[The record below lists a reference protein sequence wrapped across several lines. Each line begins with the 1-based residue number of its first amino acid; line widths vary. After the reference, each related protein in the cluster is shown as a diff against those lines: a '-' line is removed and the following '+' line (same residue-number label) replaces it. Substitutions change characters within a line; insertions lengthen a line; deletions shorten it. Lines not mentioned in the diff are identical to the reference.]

1 MTDASREHPTA
12 DWQSLQ
18 ARLRTIGHRRLIL
31 VEGSQENT
39 CTWMHRQ
46 LSRMNTSHSLWV
58 GRAEH
63 AEAVGLPH
71 LQANHYQ
78 QWLGRE
84 TSLLVWD
91 GWQGNPPD
99 AFAAL
104 AGTLQ
109 AGGLLFWLVPPLDR
123 WRRYAD
129 PDYVRTGLDQAEE
142 HPFAARL
149 AMVIGGD
156 ASIIR
161 VQADDSGLANWPEL
175 PAHTAGFTPQT
186 TDEQQ
191 QLLQHLVRFGQ
202 GRRRRP
208 LVITADRGRG
218 KSAAMGIA
226 AARLLLAGREQVLVT
241 APSRDNVDTL
251 FRHAVL
257 ELGEELAEQSE
268 SELVSRTGHRL
279 SYMPVPELLAARPA
293 AEVVLVDEAAG
304 LPAHWLRDI
313 LLGWPRVAFA
323 TTVHGYEGT
332 GRGFAIRFRE
342 ILDRETPH
350 WRGIPLHQPVR
361 WAGDDPLEQLVF
373 RLFLLAAEGAVEPV
387 PEVADVDI
395 QPWLPADA
403 SEQELS
409 QAFGLLVDAH
419 YRTTPADLRQWLDD
433 PGAQSWRAV
442 YRGQTMGVLWGTVEG
457 GIEAGLAEQVAQG
470 RRRLRG
476 HLLAQSLASHGGF
489 PEAASLK
496 TLRVVRIAVVEQAR
510 HLGIG
515 RQLVDAAAA
524 ACRGQ
529 GLDAIGTS
537 FGGNDPLVRF
547 WQACDFRVVRLGLRQ
562 EASTGEFPVQMMR
575 GLSDAGASLETQ
587 LRTRFARHWQVLVPR
602 HWSQLEPVLMGTLGA
617 DLPPN
622 TGPDNNDRRD
632 LNSFA
637 HGYRGFELSLP
648 MLQAVSAAPGVMA
661 WLCQQPDFPLWCR
674 AVLQGWSWAA
684 LQAALLCS
692 GQRDGE
698 QRLRGLACQLLQ
710 NGPEL

>member
-1 MTDASREHPTA
+1 MTDTSREHPTA

-18 ARLRTIGHRRLIL
+18 TTLRTIGHRRLIL

-71 LQANHYQ
+71 LQANHYR

-109 AGGLLFWLVPPLDR
+109 AGGLLFWLVPPLTR
-123 WRRYAD
+123 WRHYGD

-149 AMVIGGD
+149 AMVISSD
-156 ASIIR
+156 TSIIR
-161 VQADDSGLANWPEL
+161 VQADDPGLINWPEL
-175 PAHTAGFTPQT
+175 PANTAGFTPQT

-191 QLLQHLVRFGQ
+191 QLLQHLERFGQ

-257 ELGEELAEQSE
+257 ELGDELAEQSE
-268 SELVSRTGHRL
+268 SDLVTREGHRL
-279 SYMPVPELLAARPA
+279 SYMPVPELLAARPV

-342 ILDRETPH
+342 ILDQETPH

-387 PEVADVDI
+387 PDVAGVDI
-395 QPWLPADA
+395 QPRCRL
-403 SEQELS
+403 
-409 QAFGLLVDAH
+409 
-419 YRTTPADLRQWLDD
+419 TPASRSCHRLSVYWWMLTTGQRPQTCGNGWMTPARN
-433 PGAQSWRAV
+433 PGAQC
-442 YRGQTMGVLWGTVEG
+442 TG
-457 GIEAGLAEQVAQG
+457 GKRWVCFGA
-470 RRRLRG
+470 
-476 HLLAQSLASHGGF
+476 
-489 PEAASLK
+489 PLK
-496 TLRVVRIAVVEQAR
+496 
-510 HLGIG
+510 
-515 RQLVDAAAA
+515 
-524 ACRGQ
+524 
-529 GLDAIGTS
+529 
-537 FGGNDPLVRF
+537 
-547 WQACDFRVVRLGLRQ
+547 
-562 EASTGEFPVQMMR
+562 
-575 GLSDAGASLETQ
+575 
-587 LRTRFARHWQVLVPR
+587 
-602 HWSQLEPVLMGTLGA
+602 
-617 DLPPN
+617 
-622 TGPDNNDRRD
+622 
-632 LNSFA
+632 
-637 HGYRGFELSLP
+637 
-648 MLQAVSAAPGVMA
+648 AVSKQDWPS
-661 WLCQQPDFPLWCR
+661 R
-674 AVLQGWSWAA
+674 
-684 LQAALLCS
+684 
-692 GQRDGE
+692 
-698 QRLRGLACQLLQ
+698 
-710 NGPEL
+710 